1 MSEHER
7 DALSDGEATSSIQV
21 LARSTAILRLLHG
34 HPGGLSQGDI
44 GEQLSLARS
53 TVSRLL
59 AALEA
64 EGLVVTQGSRGRYR
78 LGPELIRLASSA
90 RKNTWL
96 DLHPLLVELSY
107 AINETV
113 DLSILE
119 GDRVTFVDQV
129 VADHRLRAVS
139 AVGTSFPLH
148 ACANGKAILA
158 TLPEPDVRRILARK
172 LEALTPHTLTS
183 PAAVAAELD
192 KIRSGHGVAF
202 DREEQSVGVCAVGV
216 VIGVIDHD
224 FIAVS
229 IPVPTQRF
237 YGREAELESAAVGF
251 VSRVDSWLASRL
263 QD

>member
-1 MSEHER
+1 VSEHER
-7 DALSDGEATSSIQV
+7 AAAHDAEATSSIQV

-34 HPGGLSQGDI
+34 HPGGLSQGEI

-90 RKNTWL
+90 RKNSWM

-107 AINETV
+107 SIDETV

-148 ACANGKAILA
+148 VCANGKAILA
-158 TLPEPDVRRILARK
+158 ALPEPDVRRILARR
-172 LEALTPHTLTS
+172 LDALTSHTLTT
-183 PAAVAAELD
+183 PTAVAAELER
-192 KIRSGHGVAF
+192 IRSGHGVAF
-202 DREEQSVGVCAVGV
+202 DREEQSLGVCAVGV

-224 FIAVS
+224 FIALS
-229 IPVPTQRF
+229 IPVPAQRF
-237 YGREAELESAAVGF
+237 YGREAELEAAAMGF
-251 VSRVDSWLASRL
+251 VSRVDSWLASRR
-263 QD
+263 QE

>member
-7 DALSDGEATSSIQV
+7 DALPDGEATSSIQV

-183 PAAVAAELD
+183 PSAVAVELD

>member
-1 MSEHER
+1 MSEYER
-7 DALSDGEATSSIQV
+7 DALPDGEATSSIQV

-183 PAAVAAELD
+183 PAAVAAGLD

>member
-7 DALSDGEATSSIQV
+7 DALPDGEATSSIQV

>member
-7 DALSDGEATSSIQV
+7 DALPDGEATSSIQV

-158 TLPEPDVRRILARK
+158 TLPEPDVRRILTRK